1 MNQQKTGVI
10 LVGHGSREPYN
21 KETIRYFAERL
32 MGDYG
37 FVGYAF
43 MEMSDPSIPEVLD
56 AAAKSGVEE
65 LIIQPVFMTRGVHID
80 VDIPSILGIP
90 NGSRSGKIRVSGRE
104 ILVKYGAPLGKD
116 ERILDIL
123 KDRIAE
129 AAGEEH

>member
-1 MNQQKTGVI
+1 MNPKRTGVI

-21 KETIRYFAERL
+21 KEAIKHFAELL
-32 MGDYG
+32 MGEYG

-43 MEMSDPSIPEVLD
+43 MEMSDPSIPEALE

-65 LIIQPVFMTRGVHID
+65 LIVQPVFLTRGVHID
-80 VDIPSILGIP
+80 QDIPALLGIP
-90 NGSRSGKIRVSGRE
+90 KGSRIGKIVVSGRE

-116 ERILDIL
+116 ERILGIL

-129 AAGEEH
+129 AAGVGH